1 MSNVSIKIKKLRED
15 VILPSYALNGDA
27 GMDVFS
33 LDDVVINSGER
44 HVFPLGFATEIPNG
58 YCALIWDKSGLS
70 SKYGLKVLGGV
81 IDSNYRGEYMVC
93 IINLGED
100 VCEIKKGN
108 KIAQILIQPI
118 IQAEFIEVENL
129 NETDRGLGKWGS
141 TGS

>member
-1 MSNVSIKIKKLRED
+1 MNNISIKIKKLREGF
-15 VILPSYALNGDA
+15 ILPSYALDGDA

-33 LDDVVINSGER
+33 LDDVLINPGER
-44 HVFPLGFATEIPNG
+44 HVFPLGFATEIPSG

-70 SKYGLKVLGGV
+70 AKYGLKVLGGV

-93 IINLGED
+93 VINLGKD

-118 IQAEFIEVENL
+118 IQAELIEVENL
-129 NETDRGLGKWGS
+129 NDTDRGIGKWGS
-141 TGS
+141 TGT